1 MYNRCPTGL
10 RGCEVKAVRRVI
22 SDVGLFLDANPSG
35 KWKVPGQKRVWS
47 ILSLNAPV
55 QNKRGRP

>member
-1 MYNRCPTGL
+1 M
-10 RGCEVKAVRRVI
+10 AVRCVI